1 MNEATYNSLMGSLA
15 ADAAEAHALVVKGT
29 DSRFKNPEFA
39 AKNKKYIDP
48 NRFYKEIL
56 EQLKNKY
63 PRESTSE
70 SDLGDL
76 AETKGEVVEKW
87 LYDKGPSPT
96 EYKANVEASKFMP
109 ILQGVADEG
118 DDWYSMGN
126 ERLKRFASGLGWKVN
141 TPEDYQKFLDKV
153 GEYQQAFDRGKIA
166 TELRDMPGYTL
177 SSLFYPSAVQEIENA
192 VVTGE
197 GGDKETVTNLAA
209 LDALTNMGIFA
220 APSLG
225 GTRILSKAP
234 RAKLFLDPFIS
245 GVSQAGAEEVRQE
258 GKEKLSKTGQEADFE
273 PVMTAGTFGATV
285 PAAVGGIQGFLSQI
299 PGTGRI
305 ARGMSMARRSG
316 NPVEMETARVLEN
329 IDDFNNSQWLQQLLG
344 NAPEVEVALTP
355 AEAARLNRVQGLNGI
370 FEELFGVPATSK
382 GIDKAAVARNIEKP
396 IKEKKIVGTGVKT
409 APKNSVNLG
418 ESEADEILLDEKT
431 LPIYQSTFPARY
443 ENMTDNSKD
452 LQLGRWLGQIGLDVG
467 GRVEPMLKLPLS
479 YQGIKELQNPDYK
492 KSDWYAKISDNKKK
506 LVDEA
511 FKQKA
516 MEREFEELVKEKP
529 EAVRRAQMDIP
540 DRDLKNPLTEKEYEL
555 VMSMRKRGFEKML
568 GGEQ

>member
-1 MNEATYNSLMGSLA
+1 MNEKSYNTMMETIA
-15 ADAAEAHALVVKGT
+15 ADAAKARVQRLR
-29 DSRFKNPEFA
+29 D
-39 AKNKKYIDP
+39 IDP
-48 NRFYKEIL
+48 RLKTPKFEDAKQNDPNFHYKTIL
-56 EQLKNKY
+56 KFLKEKY
-63 PRESTSE
+63 PF
-70 SDLGDL
+70 
-76 AETKGEVVEKW
+76 GEVTDTELGELMDYKAEGIAKW
-87 LYDKGPSPT
+87 IYEKGPSPT
-96 EYKANVEASKFMP
+96 EAKEREEANAFIP
-109 ILQGVADEG
+109 LLNGVAEEG
-118 DDWYSMGN
+118 EDWRTMGSD
-126 ERLKRFASGLGWKVN
+126 RLKSIATDMGWKVN
-141 TPEDYQKFLDKV
+141 TKEGFQKFLDKV

-192 VVTGE
+192 VMTGE
-197 GGDKETVTNLAA
+197 GGDQETVTNLAA

-225 GTRILSKAP
+225 GARILSKAP

-245 GVSQAGAEEVRQE
+245 GVSQAGAEAVRQE

-285 PAAVGGIQGFLSQI
+285 PAAVGGFQGFLSQI

-431 LPIYQSTFPARY
+431 LPIYQRTFPARY

-492 KSDWYAKISDNKKK
+492 KSAWYSKMSDNKKK

-516 MEREFEELVKEKP
+516 MEREFEELVKQKP

-555 VMSMRKRGFEKML
+555 VMAMRKRGFDKML